1 MQASTTQPLELCG
14 LVGVNDT
21 ETDERIDTVVAG
33 VGVRLG
39 VIVMVGDGVMR
50 VGRCIETWVE
60 MDVPVAPAGLLGSC
74 LL

>member
-21 ETDERIDTVVAG
+21 ETDEWIDAVVAG
-33 VGVRLG
+33 VGVRSG

-50 VGRCIETWVE
+50 VERCIEAWVE
-60 MDVPVAPAGLLGSC
+60 MDVPVALAGLLGSC
-74 LL
+74 FL